1 MDVFLASLMLA
12 GAIVALFLICYLP
25 RQIVPSTHSSR
36 QDDLIK
42 TVASRN
48 EVRKTYAQIFAG
60 LSFVATFLLSIYN
73 FNRDYAQK
81 ARQAAAEQFV
91 KTSENVRAKGD
102 KAEWSHVNTFE
113 IMAMTARD
121 DSSFNAAVYG
131 TMAQFILKASQVACL
146 GKDGKPGRDIEPTYQ
161 MPAELQR
168 IVQIFGGNNAPD
180 PWGAKINMA
189 GACLSRAQ
197 IRQSNGLQQLYLK
210 GASLIGAEFVGS
222 NLRHSV
228 LDKVHGGI
236 ELVKEWWHD
245 NQVQVEAHGYS
256 AVVDSFYDS
265 GDYHWVNFQNA
276 NLEDVSAI
284 DADLQ
289 GAVFYSASMV
299 GSQWRGAKLS
309 FAALPSANLRNAG
322 LQGTELRG
330 ADLAGAN
337 LKDADL
343 TGAKLV
349 GANLSLAFFAN
360 TDVTD
365 ADFTQTNLEPEQL
378 SGMCVRTGQPKP
390 KLPPNLRS
398 EDIPECTYNAFLR
411 QIALSR
417 AAFAQFRWSD

>member
-1 MDVFLASLMLA
+1 MDTVLGWLMLVV
-12 GAIVALFLICYLP
+12 AIFTLCLIYYAPKL
-25 RQIVPSTHSSR
+25 IVPSTHSSR
-36 QDDLIK
+36 QEDLIK

-48 EVRKTYAQIFAG
+48 EIRKTYAQLFAG
-60 LSFVATFLLSIYN
+60 LSFVATFVLSIYN

-91 KTSENVRAKGD
+91 KTSENVRTKGD
-102 KAEWSHVNTFE
+102 KLEWSHVNTFE

-121 DSSFNAAVYG
+121 DRSFNAAVYG
-131 TMAQFILKASQVACL
+131 TMAQFILKASQVACF
-146 GKDGKPGRDIEPTYQ
+146 GKDHKPAVDVELSYQ
-161 MPAELQR
+161 MPPELQR
-168 IVQIFGGNNAPD
+168 IVQIFAGNNAPD

-197 IRQSNGLQQLYLK
+197 IRQSNGLQQLYLRD
-210 GASLIGAEFVGS
+210 ARVIGAEFVGS

-228 LDKVHGGI
+228 LDKVYGGI
-236 ELVKEWWHD
+236 ELVEDWWLD
-245 NQVQVEAHGYS
+245 NQRQVEAQGQS
-256 AVVDSFYDS
+256 AVFDLFNGTGEY
-265 GDYHWVNFQNA
+265 YWVNFQDA
-276 NLEDVSAI
+276 ILDDVSAI
-284 DADLQ
+284 EADLQ

-309 FAALPSANLRNAG
+309 FAALPGVNLRNAG
-322 LQGTELRG
+322 LQGTELLG

-360 TDVTD
+360 TNVTN
-365 ADFTQTNLEPEQL
+365 ADFLQTNLMPEQL
-378 SGMCVRTGQPKP
+378 SGMCVAAGQEKP

-398 EDIPECTYNAFLR
+398 EDIPECNYNAFFR
-411 QIALSR
+411 EIALAR
-417 AAFAQFRWSD
+417 AAFAQFRWLD